1 MSSENV
7 TLLTRP
13 APTAVIPRA
22 ADRAHPAASIAKRAL
37 DIVVSGVAL
46 ILLTPIM
53 LLVALAVFISS
64 PGKVAFRQKRIGFE
78 GEGFRIVKFRTM
90 VADAE
95 RRLRTDH
102 NLRSLYLA
110 NNHKIPAHLDTRI
123 TKIGRFLR
131 ATSLDELPQ
140 FWNVFVGHMSL
151 VGPRPIVTGELERYG
166 EMAPVYESV
175 RPGLTGVWQAS
186 GRSTVSYTE
195 RVQMDVDYVTNWSFK
210 NDIVI
215 IFKTIPAVL
224 KRHGAH

>member
-1 MSSENV
+1 MSTENL

-13 APTAVIPRA
+13 STAAISRSTARVL
-22 ADRAHPAASIAKRAL
+22 PATSIAKRAF
-37 DIVVSGVAL
+37 DILVSGIAL
-46 ILLTPIM
+46 ILLLPIM
-53 LLVALAVFISS
+53 LVVALAVFISS
-64 PGKVAFRQKRIGFE
+64 PGRVDFRQKRIGFE
-78 GEGFRIVKFRTM
+78 GEGFRIIKFRTM

-102 NLRSLYLA
+102 ELRALYLA

-123 TKIGRFLR
+123 TRIGRFLR

-186 GRSTVSYTE
+186 GRSTVSYEE
-195 RVQMDVDYVTNWSFK
+195 RVQMDVDYVANWSFK
-210 NDIVI
+210 NDLI
-215 IFKTIPAVL
+215 IILKTIPAVL

>member
-1 MSSENV
+1 MSTENV

-13 APTAVIPRA
+13 NSGAIPRSTA
-22 ADRAHPAASIAKRAL
+22 RTHPAGSVVKRAL
-37 DIVVSGVAL
+37 DILVAGVAL
-46 ILLTPIM
+46 IVLLPLM

-64 PGKVAFRQKRIGFE
+64 PGRVTFKQKRIGFE
-78 GEGFRIVKFRTM
+78 GEGFRIIKFRTM

-102 NLRSLYLA
+102 NLRELYLA

-123 TKIGRFLR
+123 TKIGKFLR

-175 RPGLTGVWQAS
+175 RPGLTGIWQAS

-195 RVQMDVDYVTNWSFK
+195 RVEMDVDYVMNWSLK

-215 IFKTIPAVL
+215 ILKTIPAVL
-224 KRHGAH
+224 RRHGAH